1 MLSSAHVASQRPTRT
16 RHIVL
21 WLTVAAYMI
30 TYMDRVVISFAIP
43 HIRQEFGFSII
54 TGGWILS
61 SFYWGYS
68 LFQIPVSWL
77 GDRIGPRRVLALI
90 VMWWSLFTSA
100 TTLAWN
106 AASMIAVRFLFG
118 VGEAG
123 AFPIATRSLSRW
135 MLPEERGYA
144 QGVTH
149 AGSRLGAT
157 LTPTIVVLLIASFG
171 WRMPFVLFG
180 TLGLVWAAV
189 WYWYYRD
196 VPGEHSSV
204 NEAERELIHK
214 SLGGARP
221 RTSKSVPWRAILS
234 SSTLWALS
242 LMYFCY
248 GFCFTVYL
256 TWFPTYL
263 NEHRGFDLKQMGFYT
278 SLPLLAAAVGNFV
291 GGWFS
296 DIWAKRTGNLRAA
309 RRGVAM
315 FGFLLAATAIVP
327 ATITSD
333 PMMCVWYTCLALFM
347 LESTVGVSWAIPL
360 DIGGDYAGSVS
371 AVMNT
376 CGNIGGAISPAL
388 LAYLVSANG
397 WDVPFFLAA
406 GLCVVAAALFSRIDA
421 TRRISAGERAAV

>member
-1 MLSSAHVASQRPTRT
+1 
-16 RHIVL
+16 
-21 WLTVAAYMI
+21 
-30 TYMDRVVISFAIP
+30 
-43 HIRQEFGFSII
+43 
-54 TGGWILS
+54 
-61 SFYWGYS
+61 
-68 LFQIPVSWL
+68 
-77 GDRIGPRRVLALI
+77 
-90 VMWWSLFTSA
+90 
-100 TTLAWN
+100 
-106 AASMIAVRFLFG
+106 
-118 VGEAG
+118 
-123 AFPIATRSLSRW
+123 
-135 MLPEERGYA
+135 
-144 QGVTH
+144 
-149 AGSRLGAT
+149 
-157 LTPTIVVLLIASFG
+157 
-171 WRMPFVLFG
+171 
-180 TLGLVWAAV
+180 
-189 WYWYYRD
+189 
-196 VPGEHSSV
+196 
-204 NEAERELIHK
+204 
-214 SLGGARP
+214 
-221 RTSKSVPWRAILS
+221 
-234 SSTLWALS
+234 LWALS